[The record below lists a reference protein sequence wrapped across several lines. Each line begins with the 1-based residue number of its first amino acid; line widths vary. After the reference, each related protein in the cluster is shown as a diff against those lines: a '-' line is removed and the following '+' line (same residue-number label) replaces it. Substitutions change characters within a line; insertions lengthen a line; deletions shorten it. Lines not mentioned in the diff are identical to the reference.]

1 MAFHDYTLTCTRF
14 VFSDEF
20 PRLGYEPYC
29 KTNPQLH
36 LLEGRLVAG
45 GACYK
50 SLIKTPS
57 GGVSQKEATRW
68 RPISTW
74 QSYLK

>member
-1 MAFHDYTLTCTRF
+1 MSHTVKPTLNYTF
-14 VFSDEF
+14 
-20 PRLGYEPYC
+20 
-29 KTNPQLH
+29 
-36 LLEGRLVAG
+36 LEGGLVAG

-74 QSYLK
+74 